1 LKRSLF
7 LAIAAIAL
15 VAVPR
20 VSHAQLGLVKPFSLG
35 VAGGGAL
42 PMSDMSDVSKTGYNG
57 TVAMQIKLPFIPLG
71 LRVDGAYNGFS
82 SKVTDGP
89 KLHVLSGTGNLVWNL
104 PSVGV
109 SPYLIGGAGLYMA
122 TVSGTGLQSATDNKL
137 GWNTVPGLNQPLTVY
152 HDFDESL

>member
-20 VSHAQLGLVKPFSLG
+20 VSHAQLGLVKPISLG

-57 TVAMQIKLPFIPLG
+57 TVALAIKLPFIPLG
-71 LRVDGAYNGFS
+71 LRVDDLEPPEHGSFA
-82 SKVTDGP
+82 
-89 KLHVLSGTGNLVWNL
+89 L
-104 PSVGV
+104 PDRRRWYV
-109 SPYLIGGAGLYMA
+109 
-122 TVSGTGLQSATDNKL
+122 
-137 GWNTVPGLNQPLTVY
+137 
-152 HDFDESL
+152 